1 VVGKAKVLDS
11 FCSIMTDFQY
21 TPANTQ
27 ETGSQGID
35 SPSNEDIAPVVSAQK
50 SNTAEDYRSQQR
62 GGDNVVAPEE
72 HDGADNTEQRQ
83 NFILY
88 QRRLGHVAEQRRA
101 IEEVRR
107 IVRSHIFPHCKFANN
122 EACFEYVPERIPS
135 EPFRG
140 CFFRAIKKEFA
151 DIGHEPRTWWVSMI
165 AVVRTTICKMRS
177 STSSMLKKVVE
188 GKYNTAVKCYFQ
200 GYLVNWSLIK
210 LLFCMSSA
218 PNLRGI
224 PGQCQHHSA

>member
-1 VVGKAKVLDS
+1 
-11 FCSIMTDFQY
+11 MTDFQY
-21 TPANTQ
+21 TQPTQ
-27 ETGSQGID
+27 ETVNQGID
-35 SPSNEDIAPVVSAQK
+35 SPSDEDIAPIVSAQK
-50 SNTAEDYRSQQR
+50 TNTTEEFGSPQR
-62 GGDNVVAPEE
+62 RGDNVIAPEE
-72 HDGADNTEQRQ
+72 HDSADNTEQRQ

-135 EPFRG
+135 DPFRG
-140 CFFRAIKKEFA
+140 CFFRAIKKEFD